1 MQGSFKTTAPNPLRR
16 VADRERFLAF
26 AFTAAELLLET
37 DASGTILFAAGTFQH
52 RFGEPPEAWVGRRA
66 AELFAGA
73 ERDGFTTAFA
83 LLGARGRLAP
93 CSFRLADRAA
103 TPVAVAGLALPQ
115 PEGTSFCLTVSA
127 MPVANMNNRAESGSL
142 PQAAEARLR
151 QAGAGA
157 SLGLLELSGPHGPIT
172 PKPEL
177 AARLG
182 AALTEASGESLA
194 SELSA
199 GRYGVLSSTA
209 TDLAAIGA
217 RLEAVLAEAG
227 EAGSVSSRSL
237 ALEQDGLSPLQATRA
252 LRYALASFAEGGGA
266 ALERE
271 GFAGGLAGFVAEACA
286 KAEAL
291 RKAIAERRFK
301 LAFQPIVSLVDRRV
315 HHYEAL
321 LRPTPS
327 ASVPT
332 AQAQDFVT
340 FAETVGLSEE
350 LDWAVVELVCEAAR
364 GAGGAQI
371 ACNLSGLS
379 LQSPAFR
386 ERLLALLDAE
396 PSLVPKLLVE
406 ITETAEIEH
415 EAEAIAT
422 VEALRARK
430 LPLCI
435 DDFGAGAAAFRYL
448 RSFRVDYV
456 KIDGLY
462 VQHAMRSAQDRGFL
476 VAMVELARNVG
487 AQVVAERIETEA
499 ECAAMQQL
507 GIGYGQG
514 WLFGKAGPLPTRS

>member
-1 MQGSFKTTAPNPLRR
+1 M
-16 VADRERFLAF
+16 
-26 AFTAAELLLET
+26 
-37 DASGTILFAAGTFQH
+37 
-52 RFGEPPEAWVGRRA
+52 
-66 AELFAGA
+66 
-73 ERDGFTTAFA
+73 
-83 LLGARGRLAP
+83 
-93 CSFRLADRAA
+93 
-103 TPVAVAGLALPQ
+103 LPQ
-115 PEGTSFCLTVSA
+115 PGGNSFCLTVSA
-127 MPVANMNNRAESGSL
+127 MPMASLNSRADSGNLS
-142 PQAAEARLR
+142 QAAEARLR
-151 QAGAGA
+151 QVGGGA
-157 SLGLLELSGPHGPIT
+157 SLGLLELAGPKGPIT
-172 PKPEL
+172 PDPEL

-182 AALTEASGESLA
+182 AALSEASGDSLS

-227 EAGSVSSRSL
+227 ETGAVSSRSMP
-237 ALEQDGLSPLQATRA
+237 LEQDGLSPLQATRA
-252 LRYALASFAEGGGA
+252 LRYALTSFADGGGA
-266 ALERE
+266 ALDRE
-271 GFAGGLAGFVAEACA
+271 GFAGGLAGFVAQACA

-291 RKAIAERRFK
+291 RKAISERRFK
-301 LAFQPIVSLVDRRV
+301 LAFQPIVSLADRRI

-321 LRPTPS
+321 LRPTPG
-327 ASVPT
+327 AGVPA
-332 AQAQDFVT
+332 AQAQEFVT

-350 LDWAVVELVCEAAR
+350 LDWAVVDLVCEAAR

-396 PSLVPKLLVE
+396 PSLVPRLLVE

-415 EAEAIAT
+415 EAEAVAT

-430 LPLCI
+430 MPLCI

-448 RSFRVDYV
+448 RSFKVDYV

-499 ECAAMQQL
+499 ECAAMQEL
-507 GIGYGQG
+507 GIGFGQG
-514 WLFGKAGPLPTRS
+514 WLFGKAGPLPARS

>member
-1 MQGSFKTTAPNPLRR
+1 MQGSFNSALPNPLRR

-26 AFTAAELLLET
+26 AFTAAELLVET
-37 DASGTILFAAGTFQH
+37 DASGIITFAAGSFQH
-52 RFGEPPEAWVGRRA
+52 RLGEPPEAFVGRPMHA
-66 AELFAGA
+66 LFSAT
-73 ERDGFTTAFA
+73 ERDGFNTVFA
-83 LLGARGRLAP
+83 LLAARGRLAP
-93 CSFRLADRAA
+93 CTFHLADRAA
-103 TPVAVAGLALPQ
+103 TQVAVAGLMLPQ
-115 PEGTSFCLTVSA
+115 PEGNSFCLTVSA
-127 MPVANMNNRAESGSL
+127 MPVASLNCRADTGSL

-151 QAGAGA
+151 QPGAGA
-157 SLGLLELSGPHGPIT
+157 SLGLLELAGPNGPLT
-172 PKPEL
+172 PRPEL

-182 AALTEASGESLA
+182 AALTEASGDSLA
-194 SELSA
+194 SELGA
-199 GRYGVLSSTA
+199 GRYGVLSTTA

-227 EAGSVSSRSL
+227 EAGSVSSRSV
-237 ALEQDGLSPLQATRA
+237 ALEQEGLSPLQATRA
-252 LRYALASFAEGGGA
+252 LRYALASFTEGGGA

-271 GFAGGLAGFVAEACA
+271 GFAGGLAGFVAQACA

-301 LAFQPIVSLVDRRV
+301 LAFQPIVSLMDRRI

-327 ASVPT
+327 VGVPT

-364 GAGGAQI
+364 GAGNVQI

-386 ERLLALLDAE
+386 DRLLALLDAE

-415 EAEAIAT
+415 EAEAVAT

-430 LPLCI
+430 MPLCI

-448 RSFRVDYV
+448 RSFKVDYV

-514 WLFGKAGPLPTRS
+514 WLFGKAGPLPKA